1 MTSSSGGI
9 GSTSARFESHSRPS
23 TIKTLRDDVV
33 YRNKISAF
41 SGVDEYREA
50 IDFGIKGVITH
61 VGKSLFQ
68 ATFASLVILY
78 VLNQKHLLP
87 RPVGRVVSKLLFWP
101 TLPLN
106 RNVLLRKPWMTEIDD
121 CVVLGGAPLD
131 FLNLPEKISYDYG
144 VRILPLDVLPCCNR
158 QLIANILIL
167 LHHSDYCSFQVR
179 AVINMCAEY
188 PGPLKKYKQL
198 GIRQLWLPTVD
209 HFEPSLEHLKDA
221 VEFIAEHKALNKRVY
236 VHCRVGHGRSAA
248 VVFAWMLYN
257 NPSADPRRLNQ
268 KLCDLRD
275 VRKTLWRQPNL
286 QRFHSWLLQSES
298 SSKQSIFRNERETQ
312 NHSYGSSWLSEDETA
327 QNSDSDVVFDDVSP
341 DE

>member
-9 GSTSARFESHSRPS
+9 SSTSARFESHSRPS

-33 YRNKISAF
+33 YRNKTSAF

-61 VGKSLFQ
+61 MGKSLFQ

-144 VRILPLDVLPCCNR
+144 VR
-158 QLIANILIL
+158 
-167 LHHSDYCSFQVR
+167 
-179 AVINMCAEY
+179 AVINMCDEY

-312 NHSYGSSWLSEDETA
+312 NHSYSSSWLSEDETA
-327 QNSDSDVVFDDVSP
+327 QNSDSDVVFDEVSP